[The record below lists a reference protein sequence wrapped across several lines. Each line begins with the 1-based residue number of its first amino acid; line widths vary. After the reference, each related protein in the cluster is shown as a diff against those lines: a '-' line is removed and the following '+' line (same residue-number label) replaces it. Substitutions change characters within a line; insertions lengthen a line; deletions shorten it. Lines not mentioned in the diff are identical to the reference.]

1 MVKEDGPFQYCTDGE
16 SQHAI
21 SPPTPKLVYYF
32 KPMLDSDGNYV
43 VESHILEEHIQQQSQ
58 CDKQANQWHAE
69 TQKTKG
75 T

>member
-1 MVKEDGPFQYCTDGE
+1 
-16 SQHAI
+16 
-21 SPPTPKLVYYF
+21 
-32 KPMLDSDGNYV
+32 MLDSDGNYV

-75 T
+75 TWRKSQRQIVEGMCSRFT